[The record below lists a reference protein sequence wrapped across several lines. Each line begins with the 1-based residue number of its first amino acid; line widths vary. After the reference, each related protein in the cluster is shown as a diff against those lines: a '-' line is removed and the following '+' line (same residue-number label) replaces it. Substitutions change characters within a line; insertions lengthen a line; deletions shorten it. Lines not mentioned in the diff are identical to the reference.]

1 MRSPFSLE
9 GELGRPTYA
18 IASAVVFFSQHVVVM
33 LALAA
38 LHEPLTLP
46 PWFWFTPLRAIVF
59 AQQALPQAVL
69 LAAMAVTV
77 LIDWLLVVLAFRR
90 ARQARG
96 HAGLAALVVAPGLQ
110 VLVILWLSLA
120 RPRAQAPDAPE
131 PEASATDRR
140 SAATAAAA
148 AGMLAGAALSVGA
161 VAFST
166 LVLHLYGYGLF
177 VASPFVIGL
186 TTAYIANRRG
196 DVGGNRT
203 LFLVLC
209 GLGLGGLALLGL
221 AFEGVICLVI
231 ASPLIAAMG
240 VVGGLLGR
248 ALARQGTR
256 RRGGSLMSVAVVPLL
271 MIAEVA
277 LPPKAGF
284 ENVASVEVAAPPAA
298 VWDAIVHMGPIPD
311 APPAPFRWG
320 LAYPMRGEILGDG
333 VGAIRRGVFS
343 TGVAYEKVTEWEPE
357 RKLSFIVL
365 SDPPTMREFSPYQ
378 HVNAP
383 HQIGYFKTLDARF
396 TITPLA
402 DGRTRLSLAT
412 RHELD
417 LEPALYWTPF
427 AVWATQANKAR
438 VLRHF
443 RQQAEASAALR

>member
-9 GELGRPTYA
+9 GELSRPAYA
-18 IASAVVFFSQHVVVM
+18 AASAVAFFSQHALVAVV
-33 LALAA
+33 LGALG
-38 LHEPLTLP
+38 EPLAMP
-46 PWFWFTPLRAIVF
+46 PWFWFTPLRAIVL
-59 AQQALPQAVL
+59 AQHALSPTL
-69 LAAMAVTV
+69 LLSAMAVTL

-110 VLVILWLSLA
+110 ILVMLWLSLA
-120 RPRAQAPDAPE
+120 PPGVRSPDAPE
-131 PEASATDRR
+131 VVPSTTDER
-140 SAATAAAA
+140 SAAKAAAV
-148 AGMLAGAALSVGA
+148 GMLAGAVLSVAA
-161 VAFST
+161 VALST

-177 VASPFVIGL
+177 IASPFVIGL
-186 TTAYIANRRG
+186 TTAYLANRHA
-196 DVGGNRT
+196 DVGRKRT
-203 LFLVLC
+203 TVLVLC

-231 ASPLIAAMG
+231 ASPLIGVMG

-248 ALARQGTR
+248 ALARLGTR
-256 RRGGSLMSVAVVPLL
+256 RRGGSLMSVAFVPLL

-284 ENVASVEVAAPPAA
+284 DNVASIEVDAPPAA
-298 VWDAIVHMGPIPD
+298 VWDAVVHMGPIPD
-311 APPAPFRWG
+311 APAAPFRWG
-320 LAYPMRGEILGDG
+320 LVYPMRGEIMGTG

-396 TITPLA
+396 TIAPLA
-402 DGRTRLSLAT
+402 DGKTRLSLAT

-427 AVWATQANKAR
+427 AIWATHANKAR

-443 RQQAEASAALR
+443 RQQAEADAARR

>member
-9 GELGRPTYA
+9 GELSRPAYA
-18 IASAVVFFSQHVVVM
+18 AASAVAFFSQH
-33 LALAA
+33 ALVA
-38 LHEPLTLP
+38 LVLTTLGEPLTPP
-46 PWFWFTPLRAIVF
+46 PWFWFTPLRAIVLSN
-59 AQQALPQAVL
+59 QALSPTVL
-69 LAAMAVTV
+69 LAAAAVTL

-96 HAGLAALVVAPGLQ
+96 HPGLSALVVAPGLQ
-110 VLVILWLSLA
+110 VFVMLWLCFAPPGSLSPAPPETDA
-120 RPRAQAPDAPE
+120 RWAVDWRSTAT
-131 PEASATDRR
+131 ASAL
-140 SAATAAAA
+140 
-148 AGMLAGAALSVGA
+148 GMLAGVILSIAA

-177 VASPFVIGL
+177 IASPFVIGM
-186 TTAYIANRRG
+186 TTAYLANRHA

-203 LFLVLC
+203 ITLVLC
-209 GLGLGGLALLGL
+209 SLGLGGLALLGL
-221 AFEGVICLVI
+221 AFEGVICLLI

-248 ALARQGTR
+248 ALARMGTR
-256 RRGGSLMSVAVVPLL
+256 RRGGSLMSIAFVPLL
-271 MIAEVA
+271 MVGEAA
-277 LPPKAGF
+277 LPPRADF
-284 ENVASVEVAAPPAA
+284 DNVASIEVDAPPAA
-298 VWDAIVHMGPIPD
+298 VWDAVVHMGPIPD
-311 APPAPFRWG
+311 APAAPFRWG
-320 LAYPMRGEILGDG
+320 LAYPMRGEIMGTG
-333 VGAIRRGVFS
+333 VGALRRGVFS
-343 TGVAYEKVTEWEPE
+343 TGVAYEKVTEWEPD

-383 HQIGYFKTLDARF
+383 HQSGYFKTLDARF

-402 DGRTRLSLAT
+402 DGKTRLSLAT

-427 AVWATQANKAR
+427 AIWATYANKAR

-443 RQQAEASAALR
+443 RQQAEASTVR